1 MDHAEEL
8 PGGNLH
14 IEALSIKKAALILR
28 AVNHVFRQKILNLM
42 HEQGRITVTQ
52 LFIQLRMEQSITS
65 QHLAI
70 LRRAKIVKAE
80 RDGKHIFYSI
90 NYEQL
95 LNVQEVAGRLAS
107 LR

>member
-1 MDHAEEL
+1 MNRVEEQL
-8 PGGNLH
+8 DGNLH

-42 HEQGRITVTQ
+42 HEHGRITVTQ
-52 LFIQLRMEQSITS
+52 LFILLRLEQSITS

-80 RDGKHIFYSI
+80 RDGKYIYYSI
-90 NYEQL
+90 NYDQFQHVQ
-95 LNVQEVAGRLAS
+95 NVASRLA
-107 LR
+107 LIR